1 MTILKMENSLLQ
13 TQIFH
18 CLYHT
23 DKNFLLGAP
32 TGSGKTIAAEIAM
45 FKVFRDS
52 PEAKVVYIA
61 PMKALVR
68 ERIAD
73 WKQRFERQLGKKV
86 HTMLVMFVELYLI
99 FA

>member
-1 MTILKMENSLLQ
+1 
-13 TQIFH
+13 
-18 CLYHT
+18 
-23 DKNFLLGAP
+23 
-32 TGSGKTIAAEIAM
+32 M

-86 HTMLVMFVELYLI
+86 GLQNSACVCGI
-99 FA
+99 FALEMLLNCH

>member
-1 MTILKMENSLLQ
+1 MENSLLLQ

-86 HTMLVMFVELYLI
+86 HNILCL
-99 FA
+99 

>member
-1 MTILKMENSLLQ
+1 
-13 TQIFH
+13 
-18 CLYHT
+18 
-23 DKNFLLGAP
+23 
-32 TGSGKTIAAEIAM
+32 M

-86 HTMLVMFVELYLI
+86 KLGKFAWLDSGILAKNIVGIFVFETSWLAYILSTETN
-99 FA
+99 